1 MIKIKNNNIYL
12 TRGDTAYLQVDFD
25 GYKVKEGDVVKL
37 SVKKNFN
44 DEEYAF
50 QLVMPADSVF
60 NIIPSD
66 TKNLTCGNY
75 YYDIE
80 LQTTMNE
87 IFTVIGGTFYL
98 LEEVCD
104 D

>member
-12 TRGDTAYLQVDFD
+12 TRGDTAYLQVDYD
-25 GYKVKEGDVVKL
+25 GYEVKEGDIVKF

-44 DEEYAF
+44 DEDYAF
-50 QLVMPADSVF
+50 QLVMPANQVF

-66 TKNLTCGNY
+66 TKNLTFGNY
-75 YYDIE
+75 YYYVE
-80 LQTTMNE
+80 LQTTMGE
-87 IFTVIGGTFYL
+87 IFTVMGGVFYL

-104 D
+104 E